1 MRVQRHSALDLF
13 SWEGF
18 VLAALFALLTAGL
31 IMLNFYSGSEQTL
44 RRNETMLA
52 ERLRLLSEQIPKVI
66 YDIDRQK
73 SDAPFVRLPRASR
86 DELHESL
93 TLTDEV
99 LATLRDGGAISI
111 NDFRPVVVLPLR
123 SAESRFALAKIDS
136 IWRTY
141 KQHLVL
147 VWNARDSLS
156 TATLSNSAWAI
167 GDHQADFSHAV
178 NALLVEIEHAAQAEA
193 AWFRLWQTVCIL
205 LLAAVFL
212 LLMML
217 LVRRWN
223 QLQTQLTRLESDQS
237 ASKKLRAAVEADFK
251 TCFELSTNLI
261 FQIDADKRLLSA
273 NAAFYE
279 TLEYRASDLSLLTLN
294 ELIAEDNRAHF
305 QTFFQAYFQSYT
317 QSLPTSLAPSS
328 VKSPP
333 LEVAFVSKT
342 GKRVLAKG
350 LLFATFDGGGEVK
363 FHGVFDDVTEMRR
376 MEFEVLDLYHNAP
389 CGYYSLDS
397 KGYFTRIN
405 DTALRWLGYEQEE
418 LLGAKR
424 FIDLLSPESRLV
436 YSESLKKFRN
446 EGTLKNVECELIKKN
461 GETFFG
467 LLNSTAILGNE
478 GDLIS
483 HHTLNDIGKRKA
495 VEAKLREA
503 QLFNEKIVEAVPS
516 LVYIFD
522 LDEQRNIYAN
532 RDILDVLGYTP
543 EDIADLDGAFF
554 PALLHPDDA
563 AKVSQ
568 HFSKLRDDK
577 TGEVY
582 EVEYRLKDVRGKW
595 RWLLSRDTGF
605 LRKPDG
611 ALKQI
616 IGTGQDITER
626 KINEERIKSS
636 NQIMSAISA
645 NIPVILHRIDKDGV
659 FHSSS
664 GSGLEK
670 IGRTASDF
678 VGKTIYDVFSDSA
691 HLFKSVFAGGEAQTL
706 WEYGSPEQP
715 IYFQAYYFPD
725 TYRGGA
731 IVFAIDV
738 TERHLAESEMRRAKE
753 AAEDAVRAKSEFLAV
768 MSHEIR
774 TPMNAVLGM
783 TNLLLGTTLTD
794 EQQGYVETIK
804 QSGDALLKVINDI
817 LDFSK
822 IESRNLE
829 LESTLFSLSD
839 CAADVCALLAPKAA
853 EKKLDL
859 MFFLDDDVP
868 PFVLG
873 DVARLRQVMTNLISN
888 AVKFTASGEVYLHI
902 SRLELPQTGAPY
914 PTKVMIQFAVHDT
927 GVGIPKEKQAHLFQP
942 FSQADSSTTR
952 RFGGTG
958 LGLAICKR
966 LVNLM
971 HGEIWVDSTPNVG
984 STFTFTIAVELPNAH
999 AKKAMSRDLSLLHN
1013 KRVLI
1018 IDDNATHRRILT
1030 QYALRALM
1038 IPEAADSF
1046 SLGLER
1052 LEQPIEFHFAFI
1064 DGNLAPFTP
1073 RDIARELRKRDQT
1086 LPLIFM
1092 NHVGEG
1098 DDRFSDRTAFLTKP
1112 IRPSEFYAAMLS
1124 FISELPTPS
1133 KESGKHPID
1142 STIAKDFPLHILLA
1156 EDHPVN
1162 QTLAVA
1168 LLEKMGYQTDVAENG
1183 VAVLNAL
1190 SRKSYDLILMD
1201 ISMPEMDGY
1210 ETTRRIIER
1219 YGDARP
1225 RIVAM
1230 TANALKSDKENAL
1243 QVGMDDYLTKPI
1255 QIPRLVEVL
1264 QSTFEAIHAPK
1275 SDATARETLLDSN
1288 AMQILSELSD
1298 QTGRNLVGE
1307 VIDLFFEHAPVQLNR
1322 LSDAVA
1328 EQNFKQ
1334 IAMTGHRL
1342 KGAALN
1348 VGAKRVAEL
1357 CRLLEDAAQ
1366 NSVLLLDAWEELQS
1380 VFPETLRLLKSE
1392 SLASTSSLE
1401 IPKP

>member
-1 MRVQRHSALDLF
+1 MRSLWHSLLDLF
-13 SWEGF
+13 SGKGF

-31 IMLNFYSGSEQTL
+31 IFLNFYSGSEQTL

-66 YDIDRQK
+66 YDVERQK

-86 DELHESL
+86 NELHESI

-99 LATLRDGGAISI
+99 LATLRDGGTISI

-156 TATLSNSAWAI
+156 TATLSNTAWAI

-178 NALLVEIEHAAQAEA
+178 NVLLVEIEHAAQAEA
-193 AWFRLWQTVCIL
+193 AQFRLWQTGCIL
-205 LLAAVFL
+205 LLAVVFT
-212 LLMML
+212 LLMTRL
-217 LVRRWN
+217 IRRWN
-223 QLQTQLTRLESDQS
+223 QLQHQLRQLESDHLFNQ
-237 ASKKLRAAVEADFK
+237 KLQAHQATVEADLK
-251 TCFELSTNLI
+251 AYFERSTNLI
-261 FQIDADKRLLSA
+261 FQIDAEGKLLSA
-273 NAAFYE
+273 NPAFCQ
-279 TLEYRASDLSLLTLN
+279 TLEYSSSELSLLTIDDL
-294 ELIAEDNRAHF
+294 LAEDNRAHF
-305 QTFFQAYFQSYT
+305 KTHVDFLSR
-317 QSLPTSLAPSS
+317 SS
-328 VKSPP
+328 ATPMH
-333 LEVAFVSKT
+333 LEVAFQSKS
-342 GKRVLAKG
+342 GKRVLTQG
-350 LLFATFDGGGEVK
+350 VLFAPIDSKSEVK
-363 FHGVFDDVTEMRR
+363 FHGVFEDVTQMRR
-376 MEFEVLDLYHNAP
+376 IESEVLDLYHNAP

-405 DTALRWLGYEQEE
+405 DTALRWLGYEPEE
-418 LLGAKR
+418 LIGAKR
-424 FIDLLSPESRLV
+424 FIELLSPESRLV
-436 YSESLKKFRN
+436 YSESLTKFRN

-461 GETFFG
+461 GEPFFG

-516 LVYIFD
+516 IVYIFD
-522 LDEQRNIYAN
+522 LEEERNIYAN
-532 RDILDVLGYTP
+532 QEVWSVLGYTP
-543 EDIADLDGAFF
+543 EEIADLNGALF

-563 AKVSQ
+563 AKVSN
-568 HFSKLRDDK
+568 HFAKLRDDK

-582 EVEYRLKDVRGKW
+582 EVEYRLKDARGKW

-611 ALKQI
+611 TLKQI

-626 KINEERIKSS
+626 KINEDRIKSS

-659 FHSSS
+659 FHSAS

-670 IGRTASDF
+670 IGRTAADF

-691 HLFKSVFAGGEAQTL
+691 HLFKSVFAGGEVQTL

-783 TNLLLGTTLTD
+783 TNLLLDTALTD
-794 EQQGYVETIK
+794 EQKSYVETI
-804 QSGDALLKVINDI
+804 QHSGDALLKVINDI

-902 SRLELPQTGAPY
+902 SRLEPPQTDAPY

-999 AKKAMSRDLSLLHN
+999 AKKAMNRDLSPLHN

-1038 IPEAADSF
+1038 IPETADSF

-1052 LEQPIEFHFAFI
+1052 LEQPVEFHFAFI
-1064 DGNLAPFTP
+1064 DSNLAPFTP

-1098 DDRFSDRTAFLTKP
+1098 DDHFTDRTAFLTKP

-1124 FISELPTPS
+1124 FLSELPTPS
-1133 KESGKHPID
+1133 NESGKQTID

-1168 LLEKMGYQTDVAENG
+1168 LLEKMGYRVDVAETG
-1183 VAVLNAL
+1183 LAVLDRL
-1190 SRKSYDLILMD
+1190 SHQTYDLILMD

-1210 ETTRRIIER
+1210 ETTRQIIDR

-1230 TANALKSDKENAL
+1230 TANALKSDKEHAL

-1275 SDATARETLLDSN
+1275 SDATARETLLDPN

-1334 IAMTGHRL
+1334 IAMTAHRL

-1401 IPKP
+1401 IQKS

>member
-1 MRVQRHSALDLF
+1 MRSLRHSVLDLF
-13 SWEGF
+13 SREGL
-18 VLAALFALLTAGL
+18 VLTALFALLTAGL
-31 IMLNFYSGSEQTL
+31 IWLNFYSGSEQTL
-44 RRNETMLA
+44 RRNETMLT

-66 YDIDRQK
+66 YDVDRQK
-73 SDAPFVRLPRASR
+73 SDAPFIRLPRASR
-86 DELHESL
+86 DELHASIAS
-93 TLTDEV
+93 TDEI
-99 LATLRDGGAISI
+99 LAALKDGGAISI

-136 IWRTY
+136 IWRAY

-156 TATLSNSAWAI
+156 MATLSNSAWAI
-167 GDHQADFSHAV
+167 GDYHADFSHAV
-178 NALLVEIEHAAQAEA
+178 NALLVEIERAAQADA
-193 AWFRLWQTVCIL
+193 ARFRLWQTGGIL
-205 LLAAVFL
+205 LSATVFL
-212 LLMML
+212 LLVIRL
-217 LVRRWN
+217 AHRWN
-223 QLQTQLTRLESDQS
+223 RLQIKLMRLESDQS
-237 ASKKLRAAVEADFK
+237 DRWKIRDAIEADFK
-251 TCFELSTNLI
+251 TCFENSTNLI
-261 FQIDADKRLLSA
+261 FQIDAETRLLSA

-279 TLEYRASDLSLLTLN
+279 ALEYSASDLSLLTLN
-294 ELIAEDNRAHF
+294 DLIAEDNRAHF
-305 QTFFQAYFQSYT
+305 QTFFQAYLAYFQNYA
-317 QSLPTSLAPSS
+317 QSRPTSLTSSS

-342 GKRVLAKG
+342 GKRILAKG
-350 LLFATFDGGGEVK
+350 LLFAPFDGKHAVK
-363 FHGVFDDVTEMRR
+363 FQGIFEDVTEMRR
-376 MEFEVLDLYHNAP
+376 IESEVLDLYHNAP

-405 DTALRWLGYEQEE
+405 DTALRWLGYEPEE
-418 LLGAKR
+418 LLGTKR
-424 FIDLLSPESRLV
+424 FIELLSPESRLV

-446 EGTLKNVECELIKKN
+446 EGALKNVECELIKKN

-495 VEAKLREA
+495 VEAKLREV

-516 LVYIFD
+516 IVYIFD
-522 LDEQRNIYAN
+522 LEEERHIYAN
-532 RDILDVLGYTP
+532 REVWSVLGYTS
-543 EDIADLDGAFF
+543 EEVADLDGAFF
-554 PALLHPDDA
+554 PTLLHPDDVP
-563 AKVSQ
+563 KVSS
-568 HFSKLRDDK
+568 HFAKLRDDK

-595 RWLLSRDTGF
+595 RWILARDTGF

-611 ALKQI
+611 TIKQI

-645 NIPVILHRIDKDGV
+645 NIPVIFHRIDKDGV

-670 IGRTASDF
+670 IGRTSLDF

-691 HLFKSVFAGGEAQTL
+691 HLFKSVFMGGEAQTL

-738 TERHLAESEMRRAKE
+738 TERHIAESEMRRAKE

-783 TNLLLGTTLTD
+783 TSLLLDTTLTD
-794 EQQGYVETIK
+794 EQLNYVKTIK

-829 LESTLFSLSD
+829 LESTPFSLSD
-839 CAADVCALLAPKAA
+839 CAADVCALLAPRAA

-859 MFFLDDDVP
+859 MFFLEDDVP

-873 DVARLRQVMTNLISN
+873 DIARLRQVITNLISN
-888 AVKFTASGEVYLHI
+888 AVKFTTSGEVYLHI
-902 SRLELPQTGAPY
+902 SRVEPPQTDAYY
-914 PTKVMIQFAVHDT
+914 PTKVMIQFAVQDT
-927 GVGIPKEKQAHLFQP
+927 GVGIPKETQARLFQP

-971 HGEIWVDSTPNVG
+971 QGEIWVDSTPNVG
-984 STFTFTIAVELPNAH
+984 STFTFTIAFELPSAN
-999 AKKAMSRDLSLLHN
+999 AKKNMNRDLSFLHN

-1018 IDDNATHRRILT
+1018 IDDNATHRHILT
-1030 QYALRALM
+1030 QYALRAFM
-1038 IPEAADSF
+1038 IPEAVESF
-1046 SLGLER
+1046 SLGLECI
-1052 LEQPIEFHFAFI
+1052 EQSTQFDFAFI

-1073 RDIARELRKRDQT
+1073 RDIARELHKRDQT

-1092 NHVGEG
+1092 NHVGES
-1098 DDRFSDRTAFLTKP
+1098 DDHFTDRIASLTKP
-1112 IRPSEFYAAMLS
+1112 IRPSDFYAAMLS
-1124 FISELPTPS
+1124 FISKPLTPS
-1133 KESGKHPID
+1133 KESGKVAID
-1142 STIAKDFPLHILLA
+1142 SNIAKDYPLRILLA

-1162 QTLAVA
+1162 QALAVA
-1168 LLEKMGYQTDVAENG
+1168 LLEKMGYQIDIAENG
-1183 VAVLNAL
+1183 VAVLNSL
-1190 SRKSYDLILMD
+1190 SQKSYDLILMD

-1210 ETTRRIIER
+1210 ETTQRIIER
-1219 YGDARP
+1219 YGETRP

-1230 TANALKSDKENAL
+1230 TANALKSDKEHAL

-1255 QIPRLVEVL
+1255 QIPHLVQVL
-1264 QSTFEAIHAPK
+1264 QSTFEAIRASK
-1275 SDATARETLLDSN
+1275 SDTPTRKTLLDPN
-1288 AMQILSELSD
+1288 AIQILYELSE

-1307 VIDLFFEHAPVQLNR
+1307 VIDLFFEHAPVQLKR

-1334 IAMTGHRL
+1334 ISMTAHRL

-1357 CRLLEDAAQ
+1357 CCLIEDAARD
-1366 NSVLLLDAWEELQS
+1366 NRLRLDAWEELQT

-1392 SLASTSSLE
+1392 SLASVS
-1401 IPKP
+1401 